1 MFIERG
7 HFAKTQFLLE
17 KGLDV
22 AVLRRR
28 VIADN
33 IANVDVPHFKRSE
46 VSYEAQLRRA
56 LDHEEYVKRNEVP
69 AKLTDIRHIP
79 FFRAMDYREV
89 KPRTHIDYLT
99 TMRNDGNNVD
109 PEHEL
114 TEALKNQLAYQ
125 AITNALNNNFRAL
138 NIVMRLA

>member
-1 MFIERG
+1 MFLETG
-7 HFAKTQFLLE
+7 HFAKTQFILE

-22 AVLRRR
+22 AVLRRK

-46 VSYEAQLRRA
+46 VSYEAELRRA
-56 LDHEEYVKRNEVP
+56 LNHEEYVKKNEVP
-69 AKLTDIRHIP
+69 AKLTDERHIP
-79 FFRAMDYREV
+79 FFRAKDYREV
-89 KPRTHIDYLT
+89 KSRVHIDYLS

-109 PEHEL
+109 PEHEV

-125 AITNALNNNFRAL
+125 AFVNAINNNLRSL
-138 NIVMRLA
+138 NLVMRLA